1 MEDLSQEPLGSL
13 RQPMELYTVFTAV
26 HCANLS
32 VEIVVTIR
40 VAELAEVP
48 FHKNIE
54 KNKPAKP
61 KVGIE
66 NLIKKIL

>member
-40 VAELAEVP
+40 VSELAEVP
-48 FHKNIE
+48 CRENIE
-54 KNKPAKP
+54 RKNMHYAKDP
-61 KVGIE
+61 QITADDVR
-66 NLIKKIL
+66 

>member
-48 FHKNIE
+48 CRANIE
-54 KNKPAKP
+54 REKNALP
-61 KVGIE
+61 
-66 NLIKKIL
+66 